1 MGQCSCCR
9 ISIGTGVHCRVRG
22 QREEKLKVDGDSDGD
37 LSDPGGVGYKVA
49 GAMAGGLGDAKRQ
62 GGQVPLSVDS
72 G

>member
-9 ISIGTGVHCRVRG
+9 VSIGTGVHCRVRG

-49 GAMAGGLGDAKRQ
+49 CHGWGWVLRGREGKCH
-62 GGQVPLSVDS
+62 
-72 G
+72 

>member
-9 ISIGTGVHCRVRG
+9 VSIGTGVHCRVRG

-49 GAMAGGLGDAKRQ
+49 DAMAGGGC
-62 GGQVPLSVDS
+62 
-72 G
+72 